1 VLADELLNLPSSL
14 QNVQLSLDYEGNMN
28 EHVKPLHF
36 LTNRIDTLSRAL
48 GHLSTQLT
56 SLAICLNHISP
67 DLFWDP
73 KIPFPASSRPI
84 LWPSLFDFHIVTG
97 LETSAG
103 EYSLLGADRSL
114 PYPRITLQADHD
126 WVSDSE
132 DWDDEDRLRHEL
144 GNEPIHGFRI
154 RPNPAYFDTLAV
166 SIARA
171 AACMPKLAALSF
183 EILSIY
189 CEDHQWG
196 DYYGWG
202 IHFRSR
208 TITKNARYNIRNIRY
223 SLGEQFEDTPIDSI
237 NLERP
242 RTEWVLECP
251 HLQVQ
256 WEEPEEAKALWERF
270 ADVDFDV
277 LTMEYDENTEHR
289 VWERRRIGTFIERV
303 GRFGDKLV

>member
-1 VLADELLNLPSSL
+1 VLADELLNLPPSL

-48 GHLSTQLT
+48 SHLSTQLT

-73 KIPFPASSRPI
+73 AIPFPASSRPV
-84 LWPSLFDFHIVTG
+84 LWPSLFSFHIVTG

-103 EYSLLGADRSL
+103 EYSLRGADRAL

-154 RPNPAYFDTLAV
+154 RPNPAYFDTLAI

-171 AACMPKLAALSF
+171 AACMPRLAALSL
-183 EILSIY
+183 EVLSIFFETY
-189 CEDHQWG
+189 RVG
-196 DYYGWG
+196 YYHGCG
-202 IHFRSR
+202 FHFRSGNDAK
-208 TITKNARYNIRNIRY
+208 TGRYNLPDLYEETYMDN
-223 SLGEQFEDTPIDSI
+223 I
-237 NLERP
+237 NLDHP
-242 RTEWVLECP
+242 RIEWVFECP
-251 HLQVQ
+251 YLQVQ
-256 WEEPEEAKALWERF
+256 WEEPEEAKALWQERF
-270 ADVDFDV
+270 TGVEFHV
-277 LTMEYDENTEHR
+277 MTMEYDKNTEDR
-289 VWERRRIGTFIERV
+289 VWERRRNNVLSEAIPTWS
-303 GRFGDKLV
+303 